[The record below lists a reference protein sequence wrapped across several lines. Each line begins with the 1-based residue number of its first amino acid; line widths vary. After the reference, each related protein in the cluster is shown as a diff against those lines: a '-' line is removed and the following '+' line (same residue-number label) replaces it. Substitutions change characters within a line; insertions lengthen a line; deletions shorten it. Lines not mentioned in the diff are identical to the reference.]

1 MHTNELIVLEN
12 ELLEIFQN
20 IDVQFVWT
28 QVGVLIGNLSITYNL
43 REIIQQS
50 HFLDLELQPSVG
62 HPSFTHAMDGIL
74 LFI

>member
-1 MHTNELIVLEN
+1 M
-12 ELLEIFQN
+12 
-20 IDVQFVWT
+20 
-28 QVGVLIGNLSITYNL
+28 TYNL

-62 HPSFTHAMDGIL
+62 HPGFTHAMDGIL